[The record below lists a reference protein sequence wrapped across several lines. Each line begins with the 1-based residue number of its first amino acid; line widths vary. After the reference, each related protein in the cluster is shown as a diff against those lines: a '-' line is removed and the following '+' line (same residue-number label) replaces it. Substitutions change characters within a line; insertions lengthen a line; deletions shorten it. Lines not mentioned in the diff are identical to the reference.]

1 MSTLYWLVVVLVVS
15 GMCCLEYG
23 RRTSAAA
30 LRVWREKYR
39 DLESRLAGRQAS
51 FNASE
56 LRYKLLFNDVSA
68 AIIITRFSGEIV
80 AANTAMVQLLG
91 YDSEDDLRKHNAAD
105 LYVDPAVREAEMK
118 HLSSAPHNHNREF
131 PLRRKDG
138 NLIKVL
144 VTGRVLPVESGAP
157 SLVEGIFTD
166 VTQLRRVEER
176 CDRLEHGLKMT
187 QKLRAMGTLAAG
199 VAHEINTPLQYISD
213 SVHVLMLRMQ
223 DLLQLAQTEDPIVRV
238 ARATQLEPQISRALE
253 RTVSGIGSVTRIVR
267 AMKEF
272 SYPDKGPRVTA
283 DLNQALRT
291 TLTVCRNEYR
301 HIAEIET
308 DLHELPGVWC
318 HVGDL
323 NQAFLNLIVNAAHAI
338 EAAGRGRG
346 TIKISSRPEPGAI
359 SVTIADT
366 GCGIPESLRHR
377 IFDPFFTTKPIGK
390 GTGQGLAIVRA
401 IIDQHFGEIHVS
413 SAPGEGTSFTIRLPV
428 DSRTT
433 ERPPELKDQD
443 QERVT
448 NHA

>member
-1 MSTLYWLVVVLVVS
+1 MSSLYWLVVVLIVA
-15 GMCCLEYG
+15 GMGCLEYG
-23 RRTSAAA
+23 RRKAVAA
-30 LRVWREKYR
+30 LRLAQNECRE
-39 DLESRLAGRQAS
+39 LQSQVAGRQAS
-51 FNASE
+51 YNAAE

-91 YDSEDDLRKHNAAD
+91 YESEDDLRKHNAAE

-118 HLSSAPHNHNREF
+118 HLSTAPHNHNREF

-138 NLIKVL
+138 SLIKVL
-144 VTGRVLPVESGAP
+144 VTGRVLPVESGAS

-166 VTQLRRVEER
+166 VTELRRVEER
-176 CDRLEHGLKMT
+176 CDKLEHGLRMT

-223 DLLQLAQTEDPIVRV
+223 DLLQLAQTEDPVARV
-238 ARATQLEPQISRALE
+238 ARATQLEPQIARALE
-253 RTVSGIGSVTRIVR
+253 RTVGGIGSVTRIVR

-291 TLTVCRNEYR
+291 TLTVCRNEYK
-301 HIAEIET
+301 HVAEIET

-318 HVGDL
+318 HIGDL

-338 EAAGRGRG
+338 EEAGRGRG
-346 TIKISSRPEPGAI
+346 KILIASRPEPGAV
-359 SVTIADT
+359 SVTISDT
-366 GCGIPESLRHR
+366 GCGIPESLRQR

-401 IIDQHFGEIHVS
+401 IVEQHFGEIQVS
-413 SAPGEGTSFTIRLPV
+413 STPGEGTCFTIRLPV
-428 DSRTT
+428 DARTS
-433 ERPPELKDQD
+433 ERLPDRKDLT
-443 QERVT
+443 RVV

>member
-91 YDSEDDLRKHNAAD
+91 YDSEDDLRKHNAAE

-187 QKLRAMGTLAAG
+187 QKQRAMGTLAAG

>member
-1 MSTLYWLVVVLVVS
+1 MSMLQWLGVGIVLVIVL
-15 GMCCLEYG
+15 GVEYG
-23 RRTSAAA
+23 RSKTAAA
-30 LRVWREKYR
+30 LRVAQDKFREI
-39 DLESRLAGRQAS
+39 EARLAGRQAS
-51 FNASE
+51 YNAAE

-80 AANTAMVQLLG
+80 AANTAMVTLLG
-91 YDSEDDLRKHNAAD
+91 YDSEDDLRKHNAAE

-118 HLSSAPHNHNREF
+118 HLSNAPHNHNREF

-138 NLIKVL
+138 SLIKVL
-144 VTGRVLPVESGAP
+144 VTGRILPVESGAP

-176 CDRLEHGLKMT
+176 CDRLENGLRMT

-213 SVHVLMLRMQ
+213 SVHVLMLRVQ
-223 DLLQLAQTEDPIVRV
+223 DLLQLAHTEDPVMRM
-238 ARATQLEPQISRALE
+238 ARAAQLEPQISRALE
-253 RTVSGIGSVTRIVR
+253 RTVGGIGSVTRIVR

-272 SYPDKGPRVTA
+272 SYPDRGPRVTA

-291 TLTVCRNEYR
+291 TLTVCRNEYK
-301 HIAEIET
+301 HVAEIEM

-318 HVGDL
+318 HIGDL
-323 NQAFLNLIVNAAHAI
+323 SQAFLNLIVNAAHAI
-338 EAAGRGRG
+338 EAAGHGRG
-346 TIKISSRPEPGAI
+346 KIKIASRPEPDAV
-359 SVTIADT
+359 SVTISDT
-366 GCGIPESLRHR
+366 GCGIPDSLRKR

-401 IIDQHFGEIHVS
+401 IIDQHFGEILVS
-413 SAPGEGTSFTIRLPV
+413 STPGEGTSFTIRLPV
-428 DSRTT
+428 DSRTL
-433 ERPPELKDQD
+433 ERMPEAKDND
-443 QERVT
+443 QERVA

>member
-1 MSTLYWLVVVLVVS
+1 MTMLQWLGVLIVLVIV
-15 GMCCLEYG
+15 GGVEYG
-23 RRTSAAA
+23 RSKTVAA
-30 LRVWREKYR
+30 LRVSREKYR
-39 DLESRLAGRQAS
+39 ELESRLAGRQAS
-51 FNASE
+51 YNASE

-80 AANTAMVQLLG
+80 AANTAMVKLLG
-91 YDSEDDLRKHNAAD
+91 YESEEDLRKHDASE

-138 NLIKVL
+138 SLIKVL
-144 VTGRVLPVESGAP
+144 VTGRVLPVESGTP

-166 VTQLRRVEER
+166 VTALRSVEER
-176 CDRLEHGLKMT
+176 CDRLESGLRMT

-223 DLLQLAQTEDPIVRV
+223 DLLQLARTEDPIARV
-238 ARATQLEPQISRALE
+238 ARAAQLEPQISRALE
-253 RTVSGIGSVTRIVR
+253 RTVGGIGSVTRIVR

-291 TLTVCRNEYR
+291 TLTVCRNEYK
-301 HIAEIET
+301 HVAEIEI

-318 HVGDL
+318 HIGDL
-323 NQAFLNLIVNAAHAI
+323 NQAFLNLIVNASHAI
-338 EAAGRGRG
+338 EAAGKGRG
-346 TIKISSRPEPGAI
+346 TIKITSRPERDAVN
-359 SVTIADT
+359 VTISDT
-366 GCGIPESLRHR
+366 GCGIPDSLRNR

-401 IIDQHFGEIHVS
+401 IIDQHFGEILVS
-413 SAPGEGTSFTIRLPV
+413 SVPGEGTTFTLRVPV
-428 DSRTT
+428 DSRTL
-433 ERPPELKDQD
+433 ERLSQPKD
-443 QERVT
+443 ENRET

>member
-1 MSTLYWLVVVLVVS
+1 MTMLQWLAVLIVLVIV
-15 GMCCLEYG
+15 GGVEYG
-23 RRTSAAA
+23 RSKTVAA
-30 LRVWREKYR
+30 LRVSREKYR
-39 DLESRLAGRQAS
+39 ELESRLAGRQAS
-51 FNASE
+51 YNAAE

-80 AANTAMVQLLG
+80 AANTTMVKMLG
-91 YDSEDDLRKHNAAD
+91 YDSEEDLRKHNATE

-138 NLIKVL
+138 SLIKVL
-144 VTGRVLPVESGAP
+144 VTGRILPVESGAP

-166 VTQLRRVEER
+166 VTALRRVEER
-176 CDRLEHGLKMT
+176 CDRLESGLRLT

-223 DLLQLAQTEDPIVRV
+223 DLLQLAHTEDLIVRM
-238 ARATQLEPQISRALE
+238 ARAAQLEPQISRALE

-291 TLTVCRNEYR
+291 TLTVGRNEYR
-301 HIAEIET
+301 HLAEIEM
-308 DLHELPGVWC
+308 DLHEIPGVWR
-318 HVGDL
+318 HIGDL
-323 NQAFLNLIVNAAHAI
+323 NQAFLNLVVNAAHAI
-338 EAAGRGRG
+338 EAAGKGRG
-346 TIKISSRPEPGAI
+346 TIKITSRPERYAVN
-359 SVTIADT
+359 VTIADT
-366 GCGIPESLRHR
+366 GCGIPDSLRNR

-401 IIDQHFGEIHVS
+401 IVDQHFGEILVN
-413 SAPGEGTSFTIRLPV
+413 SAPGEGTTLTIRLPV
-428 DSRTT
+428 DSRTL
-433 ERPPELKDQD
+433 ERPSESKD
-443 QERVT
+443 ENRVI